1 MTTDFFMTLGIVT
14 GALISLGV
22 VLNPVRKKLKCW
34 GEWLDKFQRDWS
46 GEPEEPGRDAVPGV
60 MERLNKLDGE
70 LSQNGGKSTKDVVN
84 KLYSNQTNIMEA
96 FVELGERLIA
106 IENLLSEGQ
115 VTITKEEK

>member
-1 MTTDFFMTLGIVT
+1 MTTDIFMTLGIVT

-22 VLNPVRKKLKCW
+22 ILNPVRKKLKCW
-34 GEWLDKFQRDWS
+34 AEWVDRFQRDWS